1 MATDITNQV
10 LSLGALVHDYAKV
23 TRIPRHADGRRENDV
38 EHSFMLAVVAPVIAV
53 EHYPELDVAK
63 IITFALVHDLPE
75 VKVGD
80 VSTFNLTPAELAEKQ
95 KREQAALDELLEELP
110 PLFATTLAEYERQDT
125 PEAVFVRTVDKLLP
139 IAMDVVGDGARVI
152 QEDHGIRTVEGLVD
166 SHARLHDRL
175 HTMFGSD
182 FPELI
187 AAHAKLCELLEKQF
201 GDELA
206 KVEVFHERNRGPV
219 EVERKFLIDLDVL
232 KTHDVDLTSMK
243 QANLKQ
249 GYIAVG
255 VDGSEVRIRSINDER
270 FELTAKTAG
279 MTQRGEMTVAISADM
294 FATMWPQTIDRRVE
308 KTRYYVPYQ
317 DFIVDLDVY
326 KGHLSGLATAEVE
339 FNGRPADAMV
349 KASIFTPPEWF
360 GEDVSEDVRYKN
372 HNLAKHRPHQLS
384 MLDAKIY

>member
-1 MATDITNQV
+1 MATDITDQV
-10 LSLGALVHDYAKV
+10 LTLSTLVHDYAKV
-23 TRIPRHADGRRENDV
+23 TRIPRHASGRRENDV
-38 EHSFMLAVVAPVIAV
+38 EHSFMLAVVAPAIAV
-53 EHYPELDVAK
+53 EHYPELDIAR

-80 VSTFNLTPAELAEKQ
+80 VSTFNLTSAELVEKQ
-95 KREQAALDELLEELP
+95 KREQEALDELLQELP
-110 PLFATTLAEYERQDT
+110 PLFAATLAEYERQDT
-125 PEAVFVRTVDKLLP
+125 PEAIFVRTVDKLLP
-139 IAMDVVGDGARVI
+139 IAMDIAGDGARVI

-175 HTMFGSD
+175 TTTFGSD

-187 AAHAKLCELLEKQF
+187 TAHAKLCELLEAQF

-206 KVEVFHERNRGPV
+206 KADVFHERTRGPV
-219 EVERKFLIDLDVL
+219 EVERKFLIDLSVL
-232 KTHDVDLTSMK
+232 EAYKIDLGAVK
-243 QANLKQ
+243 QAQLKQ

-255 VDGSEVRIRSINDER
+255 ADGSEVRIRSINDER

-279 MTQRGEMTVAISADM
+279 TTQRGEMTVTISADM
-294 FATMWPQTIDRRVE
+294 FAAMWPQTVDRRVE
-308 KTRYYVPYQ
+308 KTRYYVPYG
-317 DFIVDLDVY
+317 DAMIDLDVY
-326 KGHLSGLATAEVE
+326 KGHLLGLATAEVE
-339 FNGRPADAMV
+339 FNGRPADANV

-372 HNLAKHRPHQLS
+372 HSLAKHRPHQLS